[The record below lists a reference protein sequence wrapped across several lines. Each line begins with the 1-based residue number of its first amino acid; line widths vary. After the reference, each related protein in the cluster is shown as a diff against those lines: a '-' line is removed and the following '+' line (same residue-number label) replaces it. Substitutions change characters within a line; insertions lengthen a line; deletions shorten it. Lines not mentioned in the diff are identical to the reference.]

1 MINPEDGPMTVPGC
15 KSNLVRENQADVVSR
30 LKQQVEIR
38 GTASPFG
45 MLAADALKFIQ
56 QQAEQIAELRNQLL
70 AVNSASHS
78 LAASLCGVH
87 DVATKDGYELI
98 RRDSVMELVTRWRS
112 QWDAALAKPMPMPK
126 AMKEDS

>member
-56 QQAEQIAELRNQLL
+56 QQAEQIAELKRDAERYRWLRNNWHGFQYYK
-70 AVNSASHS
+70 AMDHIS
-78 LAASLCGVH
+78 L
-87 DVATKDGYELI
+87 DYDI
-98 RRDSVMELVTRWRS
+98 DR
-112 QWDAALAKPMPMPK
+112 QIAALAKPMPK